1 MKKFSLLSVI
11 RDKAPG
17 VCLDSIIEFEKSI
30 GIALPNEYRDF
41 LMQTP
46 GGDCT
51 QFVTYQ
57 RDAQIDYIAGLASTS
72 KYPLTTFKSIYGE
85 LEYLPPSD
93 LLCFMGGF
101 FGDFYCIGLK
111 GARRGKVFRWVRGA
125 PPFGNKKTNPDDG
138 KRRLELLANS
148 FNEFL
153 RGVLLYPKF

>member
-1 MKKFSLLSVI
+1 MCVI

-17 VCLDSIIEFEKSI
+17 ACLDKIIEFEETI
-30 GIALPNEYRDF
+30 GMTLPTEYREF

-51 QFVTYQ
+51 QFVTY
-57 RDAQIDYIAGLASTS
+57 RHDAQIDYITGLASTS

-85 LEYLPPSD
+85 IEHLPPSD

-101 FGDFYCIGLK
+101 FGDLYCIGLNDT
-111 GARRGKVFRWVRGA
+111 RRGKIFRWVRSA
-125 PPFGNKKTNPDDG
+125 PPYGNKKIDPEDDN
-138 KRRLELLANS
+138 RRLELLADS

-153 RGVLLYPKF
+153 RGVMMYPKF